1 MANTN
6 VTPVKV
12 MDVNTMSAKLTPNAV
27 SATTDS
33 FVVDVAQSQDKKI
46 VFIADNS
53 ADTSSAA
60 TVTVKAGDNIAGVN
74 DLVMTVAKGEIG
86 FFQLDSNAYMNADG
100 ANKGKIVISVSST
113 DCKLLVAEMR

>member
-12 MDVNTMSAKLTPNAV
+12 SDVNTMSPKLTANAV
-27 SATTDS
+27 TATTDS

-46 VFIADNS
+46 VFIVDNS
-53 ADTSSAA
+53 ANTSAAA
-60 TVTVKAGDNIAGVN
+60 TVTVKAGDNVAGVN
-74 DLVMTVAKGEIG
+74 DLTLTVAKGEIG
-86 FFQLDSNAYMNADG
+86 FFQLDSNAYMNANG
-100 ANKGKIVISVSST
+100 GNKGKIVINVSST

>member
-86 FFQLDSNAYMNADG
+86 FFQLDSNAYMNANG
-100 ANKGKIVISVSST
+100 ANKGKIVIGVSST
-113 DCKLLVAEMR
+113 NCKLLVAEMR

>member
-12 MDVNTMSAKLTPNAV
+12 SDVNTMSPKLTANAV
-27 SATTDS
+27 TATSDS

-46 VFIADNS
+46 VFIVDNS
-53 ADTSSAA
+53 ANTSAAA
-60 TVTVKAGDNIAGVN
+60 TVTVKAGDNVAGVN
-74 DLVMTVAKGEIG
+74 DLTLTVAKDEIG
-86 FFQLDSNAYMNADG
+86 FFQLDSNAYMNANG
-100 ANKGKIVISVSST
+100 SNKGKIVINVSST